1 MNLIERAAATSE
13 ASGRAARERA
23 TPPAEIGAPFVIDTA
38 FLRKQGFCVPS
49 DKPQRLALEMR
60 AVKRRLLRRLGF
72 RKAGRR
78 KNAEGV
84 VATRQRNVVLTTST
98 RPAEGK
104 TFTAINLALS
114 LAMEDGIGV
123 VLIDADVPRPK
134 VLSHFGLSA
143 ERGLT
148 DLIARPGE
156 LRLAD
161 CLLRAQDAPLSI
173 LPEGSQPGSATEL
186 FSRDEAGALLRETS
200 QRFSDR
206 IIIVD
211 APPVL
216 ATAEASILA
225 RMVDEVCFVVEANGT
240 PEPAVATALDEI
252 LDVTDRVSLVLN
264 RCLVAES
271 AIHYGSYEEYYYKTA
286 RADRREGNAS

>member
-1 MNLIERAAATSE
+1 MNLIERAAAARAGE
-13 ASGRAARERA
+13 ARSR
-23 TPPAEIGAPFVIDTA
+23 PPAKAEIGTPFVIDEA
-38 FLRKQGFCVPS
+38 FLRAQGFCVPS
-49 DKPQRLALEMR
+49 EKPQRLALEMR
-60 AVKRRLLRRLGF
+60 AMKRRLLRRLGF

-78 KNAEGV
+78 RGGEGV

-114 LAMEDGIGV
+114 LALEDGIGV

-143 ERGLT
+143 ETGLT

-156 LRLAD
+156 VRLAD
-161 CLLRAQDAPLSI
+161 CLLRAKDAPLAI
-173 LPEGSQPGSATEL
+173 LPEGSHSGSATEL
-186 FSRDEAGALLRETS
+186 FSRDDAGAVLREVS

-206 IIIVD
+206 IVIVD

-216 ATAEASILA
+216 ATAEATILA

-240 PEPAVATALDEI
+240 PEPAVAAALDEV
-252 LDVTDRVSLVLN
+252 LDVTDRISLVLN

-271 AIHYGSYEEYYYKTA
+271 AIHYGSYEEYYYRTG
-286 RADRREGNAS
+286 RGDRREGNAE

>member
-1 MNLIERAAATSE
+1 MNLIERAAESE
-13 ASGRAARERA
+13 AARAAGPTA
-23 TPPAEIGAPFVIDTA
+23 AEAVGVPFKIDTA
-38 FLRKQGFCVPS
+38 FLARQGFYVPS
-49 DKPQRLALEMR
+49 EKPQRLALEMR

-78 KNAEGV
+78 KGAEGV
-84 VATRQRNVVLTTST
+84 VAARQRNVVLTTST

-114 LAMEDGIGV
+114 LALEDGIGV

-148 DLIARPGE
+148 DMIVRPGE
-156 LRLAD
+156 VRLAD
-161 CLLRAQDAPLSI
+161 CLLRAQDAPLAI
-173 LPEGSQPGSATEL
+173 LPEGSQPGSATEI
-186 FSRDEAGALLRETS
+186 FSRDEAGALIREIS

-206 IIIVD
+206 IVIVD

-216 ATAEASILA
+216 ATAEATILA
-225 RMVDEVCFVVEANGT
+225 RTVDEVCFVVEANGT
-240 PEPAVATALDEI
+240 PEPAVATALDEL

-264 RCLVAES
+264 KCLVAES
-271 AIHYGSYEEYYYKTA
+271 AIHYGSYEEYYYKTG
-286 RADRREGNAS
+286 RADRREGTSR

>member
-1 MNLIERAAATSE
+1 MNLIERAAADQART
-13 ASGRAARERA
+13 AVRRAVRQDV
-23 TPPAEIGAPFVIDTA
+23 GAPFTIDER
-38 FLRKQGFCVPS
+38 FLAQQGFLVPS

-78 KNAEGV
+78 RGEGDGV
-84 VATRQRNVVLTTST
+84 VAARQRNVVLTTST

-114 LAMEDGIGV
+114 LAVEDGIGV

-134 VLSHFGLSA
+134 VVSHFGLTA
-143 ERGLT
+143 ERGLS
-148 DLIARPGE
+148 DLIMREGE
-156 LRLAD
+156 LRLSD
-161 CLLRAQDAPLSI
+161 CLLRAENVPLAI
-173 LPEGSQPGSATEL
+173 LPEGSQPISGTDL
-186 FSRDEAGALLRETS
+186 FSRDAAAALIREVS

-206 IIIVD
+206 IVIVD

-216 ATAEASILA
+216 ATAEATILA

-240 PEPAVATALDEI
+240 PEPAVATALDEL
-252 LDVTDRVSLVLN
+252 LDVTDRVSLLLN

-271 AIHYGSYEEYYYKTA
+271 AIHYGSYEEYYYKTG
-286 RADRREGNAS
+286 RADRREGTR